1 MAGFAFQGVLPEI
14 GAGLRGGTRPARE
27 ASVEAGNVGEARPFS
42 FALRRRGASRI
53 EEGRAMRALM
63 GRGAVAVLLGTML
76 ASAAVAGP
84 MRAGDSFYAGPAVP
98 AVGGQAPWS
107 APWEY
112 DSGSG
117 NDRRPELPY
126 YQGRGQQTGG
136 LARNL
141 LPDDGLHLF
150 PR

>member
-1 MAGFAFQGVLPEI
+1 
-14 GAGLRGGTRPARE
+14 
-27 ASVEAGNVGEARPFS
+27 
-42 FALRRRGASRI
+42 
-53 EEGRAMRALM
+53 MRALIA
-63 GRGAVAVLLGTML
+63 RGAAAVFLGTML
-76 ASAAVAGP
+76 AAGAAAAGP
-84 MRAGDSFYAGPAVP
+84 VRAGDSFYTGPAVP
-98 AVGGQAPWS
+98 AVSGRAPWN

-126 YQGRGQQTGG
+126 YQQGRGQQTGG
-136 LARNL
+136 PARNL